1 MTAFADALG
10 VLFAD
15 PNLSTPALYQQAG
28 VGVERAIHVM
38 RRNPDQV
45 VEFGA
50 ARLVSDSVV
59 LDVRISD
66 CPDLA
71 AGDRFEIAGEIFTV
85 TQAKRLFAIV
95 GTGSILGAIGRLG
108 QHAEYARMVVPV

>member
-1 MTAFADALG
+1 MTAFTAALDL
-10 VLFAD
+10 LFSD
-15 PNLSTPALYQQAG
+15 PNLSTPALYQQMGIGPEVAL
-28 VGVERAIHVM
+28 RVM
-38 RRNPDQV
+38 RRNPDRI

-85 TQAKRLFAIV
+85 QGAPQRDRERLVWTVELLPWWPDPHADV
-95 GTGSILGAIGRLG
+95 TG
-108 QHAEYARMVVPV
+108 

>member
-1 MTAFADALG
+1 MTAFLAALDL
-10 VLFAD
+10 LFAD

-28 VGVERAIHVM
+28 IGVEQALRVM
-38 RRNPDQV
+38 RRSPDRM

-66 CPDLA
+66 CPELA
-71 AGDRFEIAGEIFTV
+71 ARDRFEITGEAFVIQGTPQRDRERLVWTAELLPWFPDPHADV
-85 TQAKRLFAIV
+85 T
-95 GTGSILGAIGRLG
+95 G
-108 QHAEYARMVVPV
+108 